1 MQNQRE
7 MRSNKRHKVLHGAR
21 ILRADGSVLEACRM
35 IDISGTSAKLEVKGS
50 ETLPDYFIL
59 LLSHD
64 GRLRR
69 QCSIVW
75 RSDTVVGVEFIP
87 ELPGA

>member
-1 MQNQRE
+1 MQNRRE
-7 MRSNKRHKVLHGAR
+7 MRSNKRHRVLQGAR
-21 ILRADGSVLEACRM
+21 ILRADGSVIGACRM
-35 IDISGTSAKLEVKGS
+35 IDISATGAKLEVKES

-75 RSDTVVGVEFIP
+75 RSDTTVGVEFIP